1 MTSELVLYGG
11 GCARLCCTSPD
22 ISCSWHDVWH
32 DPHFHEAEAISI
44 ALSPNFP
51 IWPKSR
57 GLVKGCFPGSSI
69 ELEMQV
75 GAGLS
80 KQMPRCLLVQFDKS
94 PEYIVYP
101 TTYVNTDVVYKEL
114 SSLSL
119 TVSPSRQA

>member
-1 MTSELVLYGG
+1 MRLQHTS
-11 GCARLCCTSPD
+11 RD
-22 ISCSWHDVWH
+22 IPCSWHDVWH

-57 GLVKGCFPGSSI
+57 GLVKGCFPGI
-69 ELEMQV
+69 KYRV
-75 GAGLS
+75 GNAGAGLS

-94 PEYIVYP
+94 PIHILIRKYR
-101 TTYVNTDVVYKEL
+101 VYKEL